1 MNNSVYECI
10 DFDRRFSVFLNNW
23 LEKNRHIYKGNMDK
37 VEELVPEIYEEFLNT
52 PLEEDAA
59 VIPLSYFSRYDD
71 AAFLIG
77 WMQAYRKAGISVP
90 DMLMER
96 IVELGEPAEKELYRL
111 VCAEEASE
119 EMRMTAASLLQ
130 ELDSTLPLTFYA
142 DAVAAAQT
150 DSGLIELFTESLIHM
165 GKEATIAARDRY
177 YQATGTGKMAF
188 LDILSRAVE
197 KGDTYELIVEQLK
210 AGNERIGLL
219 VSYLARLN
227 EERALP
233 LLYNL
238 CKKPD
243 IGYLDYIEVVNAI
256 DTLGGEAP
264 AEREF
269 SGDPAYESLRQL

>member
-77 WMQAYRKAGISVP
+77 WMQAYRKASISIP

>member
-77 WMQAYRKAGISVP
+77 WMQAYRKAGISIP

>member
-52 PLEEDAA
+52 PLEEDAT

-77 WMQAYRKAGISVP
+77 WMQAYRKAGISIP

-238 CKKPD
+238 CKNPD

>member
-77 WMQAYRKAGISVP
+77 WMQAYRKAGISIP

-264 AEREF
+264 ADREF

>member
-77 WMQAYRKAGISVP
+77 WMQAYRKASISIP

-210 AGNERIGLL
+210 AGNERIGHL
-219 VSYLARLN
+219 VSYLERLN

>member
-37 VEELVPEIYEEFLNT
+37 AEELVPEIYEEFLNT

-77 WMQAYRKAGISVP
+77 WMQAYRKAGISIP

>member
-243 IGYLDYIEVVNAI
+243 IGYLDYIEVLNAI

>member
-77 WMQAYRKAGISVP
+77 WMQAYRKAGISIP

-111 VCAEEASE
+111 VCAEESSE

>member
-10 DFDRRFSVFLNNW
+10 DFDRRFSVFFNNW

-71 AAFLIG
+71 AAFLIE
-77 WMQAYRKAGISVP
+77 WMQAYRKAGISIP

-177 YQATGTGKMAF
+177 NQATETGKMAF

-197 KGDTYELIVEQLK
+197 KGDTYELIIEQLK

>member
-71 AAFLIG
+71 AAFLIE
-77 WMQAYRKAGISVP
+77 WMQAYRKAGISIP

-177 YQATGTGKMAF
+177 NQATETGKMAF

-197 KGDTYELIVEQLK
+197 KGDTYELIIEQLK

>member
-71 AAFLIG
+71 AAFLVG
-77 WMQAYRKAGISVP
+77 WMQAYRKAGISIP

-177 YQATGTGKMAF
+177 NQATETGKMAF

-197 KGDTYELIVEQLK
+197 KGDTYELIIEQLK

-227 EERALP
+227 EERALQ

>member
-77 WMQAYRKAGISVP
+77 WMQAYRKAGISIP

-177 YQATGTGKMAF
+177 NQATETGKMAF

>member
-77 WMQAYRKAGISVP
+77 WMQAYRKAGISIP

-96 IVELGEPAEKELYRL
+96 IVDLGEPAEKELYRL

>member
-23 LEKNRHIYKGNMDK
+23 LEKKRHIYKGNMDK

-77 WMQAYRKAGISVP
+77 WMQAYRKAGISIP

-177 YQATGTGKMAF
+177 YQATGTGKMDF

>member
-37 VEELVPEIYEEFLNT
+37 VEALVPEIYEEFLNT

-77 WMQAYRKAGISVP
+77 WMQAYRKAGISIP